1 MDYAAARLN
10 MVESQIRPNRV
21 TDPAVIGA
29 MLAVPREQFVP
40 ETLRAVAYVDEDIP
54 IGNCRFLMEP
64 MVFARLVQ
72 AARITPADAVLEI
85 GAGTGYGSAI
95 LARLARAVIAI
106 ESDPALVKSASHR
119 LADLAVRNVIVAE
132 GPLAAGHARAAPY
145 NAIII
150 SGAVQRIPEAVSEQ
164 LAEGGRLVGVVSP
177 PGGAGKAVLATR
189 VGGIVS
195 TRVIFDAGT
204 PLLPGF
210 ELEPG
215 FVF

>member
-21 TDPAVIGA
+21 ADPAVIGA

-54 IGNCRFLMEP
+54 IGNCRYLMEP

-72 AARITPADAVLEI
+72 AARITPADTVLEI
-85 GAGTGYGSAI
+85 GAGPGYGSAV
-95 LARLARAVIAI
+95 LARLARSVIAL
-106 ESDPALVKSASHR
+106 ECDPALVKAAARR
-119 LADLAVRNVIVAE
+119 LADLAVSNVVVVE
-132 GPLAAGHARAAPY
+132 GSLAAGHPPAAPY
-145 NAIII
+145 GAIVI
-150 SGAVQRIPEAVSEQ
+150 SGAVQRISEAVIEQ
-164 LAEGGRLVGVVSP
+164 LAEAGRLVAVVAPS
-177 PGGAGKAVLATR
+177 GGPGKAVLATR

-210 ELEPG
+210 DLEPG